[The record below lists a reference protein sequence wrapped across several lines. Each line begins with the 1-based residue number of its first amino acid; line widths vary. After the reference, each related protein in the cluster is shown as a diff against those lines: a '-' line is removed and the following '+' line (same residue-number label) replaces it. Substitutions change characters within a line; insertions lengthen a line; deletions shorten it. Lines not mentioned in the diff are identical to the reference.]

1 MVEEAGGAAI
11 EAYYLENRTFPPP
24 EDFKVKAL
32 ITGAAVYDDAEADW
46 AGHWAR
52 QAADLLEWYRD
63 WDTIVEWELP
73 DARWFVGGQLN
84 VSYNCLDRHVAA
96 GLGDRVAYHFEGE
109 PGDTR
114 TITYADLLDGVSR
127 FANVLRSL
135 GVERGDRVAIYMPMI
150 PELPVAMLACT
161 RIGAVHSV
169 VFGGFSSDALRDRIN
184 DAEAKVLVTAD
195 GGFRKGK
202 ANLLKPAADVAL
214 ADTPSI
220 TDVVVVQRVS
230 APDAAVSS
238 GGVGS
243 DGVTVSMTEGRDHWW
258 HDVVPAASPDCEPEH
273 MDSEDL
279 LYLLYTSGTTAKP
292 KGIMH
297 TTGGYLTQVAYTHKY
312 VFDLKADTD
321 IYWCAADVGWVTGH
335 SYIVYGPLA
344 NAATSVL
351 YEGAPDHPGPDRW
364 WSIVEKYKV
373 SILYCAPTAIRA
385 SMKWG
390 NQHPAGH
397 DLSSLR
403 LLGSVGEPINPEA
416 WIWYHTEIG
425 GGRCPIVD
433 TWWQTETGAIMISPL
448 PGATTLKPGSA
459 TFPLPGISAQVVD
472 DHGEPIKVGGGYLTL
487 DRPWPSMLRGIYKNP
502 ERFRETYWSR
512 FEGRYFA
519 GDGAKLDDD
528 GYLWL
533 LGRVDDVMNVSGH
546 RVSTIEVESALVD
559 HDGVAEAAVVG
570 AADPVTGQA
579 IVAFVTLKSA
589 YVPEASLGEEL
600 RGWVGDKIG
609 KFGRPKTVIFTDDLP
624 KTRSGKIMR
633 RLLQDVAEG
642 RDLGDTTTLADP
654 GVVEEIR
661 QRAAT
666 APAD

>member
-1 MVEEAGGAAI
+1 MADEVAI

-24 EDFKVKAL
+24 AAFKADAL
-32 ITGAAVYDDAEADW
+32 ITGADVYDEAEADW
-46 AGHWAR
+46 QGHWAR
-52 QAADLLEWYRD
+52 QAADLLDWYRD
-63 WDTIVEWELP
+63 WDTILDWQP
-73 DARWFVGGQLN
+73 PFARWFVGGQLN
-84 VSYNCLDRHVAA
+84 VSVNCVDRHVAA
-96 GLGDRVAYHFEGE
+96 GLGERVAYHFEGE

-114 TITYADLLDGVSR
+114 TITYAELLAEVER
-127 FANVLRSL
+127 FANVLKGL
-135 GVERGDRVAIYMPMI
+135 GVGRGDRVAIYMPMI

-169 VFGGFSSDALRDRIN
+169 VFGGFSSDSLRDRIN

-202 ANLLKPAADVAL
+202 ANLLKPSADIAL
-214 ADTPSI
+214 ADSPSI
-220 TDVVVVQRVS
+220 TDVVVVKRVDE
-230 APDAAVSS
+230 PVD
-238 GGVGS
+238 
-243 DGVTVSMTEGRDHWW
+243 MREGRDHWW
-258 HDVVPAASPDCEPEH
+258 HDVVAAADEHCEPER
-273 MDSEDL
+273 MESEDL

-297 TTGGYLTQVAYTHKY
+297 TTGGYLTQVAYTHRY
-312 VFDLKADTD
+312 VFDLHSERDV
-321 IYWCAADVGWVTGH
+321 YWCAADIGWVTGH

-344 NAATSVL
+344 NGATSVL
-351 YEGAPDHPGPDRW
+351 YEGAPDHPGKDRW
-364 WSIVEKYKV
+364 WSIVEKYQV

-385 SMKWG
+385 CMKWG
-390 NQHPAGH
+390 VEHPAGH

-403 LLGSVGEPINPEA
+403 VLGSVGEPINPEA
-416 WIWYHTEIG
+416 WIWYHTNIG
-425 GGRCPIVD
+425 GERCPIVD
-433 TWWQTETGAIMISPL
+433 TWWQTETGAIMIAPL
-448 PGATTLKPGSA
+448 PGATTTKPGSA

-472 DHGEPIKVGGGYLTL
+472 DTGTPVTVGGGYLTV

-502 ERFRETYWSR
+502 ERYADTYWSR

-546 RVSTIEVESALVD
+546 RVSTTEVESALVD
-559 HDGVAEAAVVG
+559 HQSVAEAAVVG
-570 AADPVTGQA
+570 AADPVSGQA

-589 YVPEASLGEEL
+589 FTPDASHGEVL
-600 RGWVGDKIG
+600 RTWVADRIG
-609 KFGRPKTVIFTDDLP
+609 KFGRPKTIIFTDDLP

-633 RLLQDVAEG
+633 RLLKDVAEG

-654 GVVEEIR
+654 AVVAEIR
-661 QRAAT
+661 KRSLAV
-666 APAD
+666 PAD